1 MEIKLG
7 AEAFGTDGKIGEV
20 RQFIIDPKS
29 QRAEQMTIRPT
40 LGKERIVSL
49 LRVTRAEDDKIYLD
63 LDKRTFGEMELFDE
77 GAYRVPG
84 QSETQLPNWINEGT
98 TRDDQDPRAGV
109 GQVPFD
115 LRTGPLPNDQAA
127 SEFTP
132 LDEQEPVI
140 SKGTAVLDANGK
152 KVGQVDAFAVDHVTG
167 KATRLEVQHG
177 TVFGRKF
184 DLPLDWVRAFAP
196 EGVMLKVE
204 KEKVDGA
211 MT

>member
-7 AEAFGTDGKIGEV
+7 VEAIGTDGKIGEV

-29 QRAEQMTIRPT
+29 QRAEQMTVRPN
-40 LGKERIVSL
+40 LGKERVVSL
-49 LRVTRAEDDKIYLD
+49 LRVTRAEADKVYVD
-63 LDKRTFGEMELFDE
+63 LDKHAFEGMELFNAS
-77 GAYRVPG
+77 AYRVPG

-98 TRDDQDPRAGV
+98 PRDDQDPRAGV

-115 LRTGPLPNDQAA
+115 LRTGPVPDRQAA

-140 SKGTAVLDANGK
+140 SKGTAVLDTNGE
-152 KVGQVDAFAVDHVTG
+152 KVGQVDEFAVDHVTG
-167 KATRLEVQHG
+167 KATHIGVQRGGLLGHKRA
-177 TVFGRKF
+177 V
-184 DLPLDWVRAFAP
+184 PLDWVREFAP
-196 EGVMLKVE
+196 EGVMLKVG

-211 MT
+211 VT